1 MNPEILISIVTHND
15 AGVLGRCLEALSGLD
30 RPVRIKVWDN
40 ASTDGSAEIA
50 ESFSVAVTASP
61 ENLGYCG
68 GHNRNIEGEKYD
80 YVFFMNADVILSPD
94 YFSKILPVFEKF
106 PEAGMACGKLLRMD
120 ENGELVR
127 REGKPVLDSA
137 GIIFTRNQRH
147 FDRGSNEVD
156 SGQYDR
162 TEPVFGGTGAALLC
176 SRRLVEALSV
186 LDEFW
191 DEDFFAF
198 REDAD
203 LAWRAQLLGCQT
215 IYVSEATAHHQRHV
229 LPERRRDLS
238 PLINMH
244 SVKNRFLMRRKNMDP
259 GLYLH
264 CFPAIAFRDLGII
277 AYVLLREWPSLRA
290 FKLLWETR
298 RRTREKRR
306 IIQSRRKV
314 SGRELAR
321 WFN

>member
-1 MNPEILISIVTHND
+1 LNPEILISIVTHND

-30 RPVRIKVWDN
+30 TPVRIKVWDN
-40 ASTDGSAEIA
+40 ASTDGSPEIA
-50 ESFSVAVTASP
+50 ERFGVAVTASP

-68 GHNRNIEGEKYD
+68 GHNRNIAGEKYD
-80 YVFFMNADVILSPD
+80 FVLFMNADVILSPD

-120 ENGELVR
+120 EKGELVR
-127 REGKPVLDSA
+127 REGKSVLDST

-156 SGQYDR
+156 TGQYNR

-176 SRRLVEALSV
+176 SRRLVEDLTI

-203 LAWRAQLLGCQT
+203 LAWRARLLGWQT
-215 IYVSEATAHHQRHV
+215 IYVPEATALHQRHV
-229 LPERRRDLS
+229 LPERRRALS

-244 SVKNRFLMRRKNMDP
+244 SVRNRFLMRRKNM
-259 GLYLH
+259 GLRLWLH
-264 CFPAIAFRDLGII
+264 CFPALVFRDLAII
-277 AYVLLREWPSLRA
+277 AYIFLREWPSLRA
-290 FKLLWETR
+290 FKLLWKTR
-298 RRTREKRR
+298 CRTREKRR

-314 SGRELAR
+314 SDREIAG